1 MSIELITKYSPKVD
15 EAFSA
20 ESKLSLLTNTDYDW
34 SGAKTVSVYRFAT
47 AEMNDYVRNRFDG
60 EDTDASISRYGNIY
74 DLSSQVQDML
84 LTKDRS
90 FIFNIDRMD
99 EDETAQR
106 AGAAL
111 ARQISEVVIPEV
123 DRYVYGKMVA
133 GAGTTATEA
142 DLTAVNIYD
151 AIIAGSEI
159 LDDAQVPDTER
170 VIVVTPAVYR
180 LMKQSQGINLECDIA
195 QDQRARGVIAMVDGM
210 AVVKIPTSRLP
221 EGFGF
226 MICHPSATTAPV
238 KLADYGQHSD
248 TALSSGTLVTG
259 RVVYDA
265 FVLENKAKAIYY
277 QPVSTVEG

>member
-34 SGAKTVSVYRFAT
+34 SGAKTVSVYRFNT
-47 AEMNDYVRNRFDG
+47 AEMNDYVRNRF
-60 EDTDASISRYGNIY
+60 EDDSTEASISRYGKIY

-106 AGAAL
+106 SAAAL
-111 ARQISEVVIPEV
+111 ARQVSEVVIPEV
-123 DRYVYGKMVA
+123 DRYVYGKMVT
-133 GAGTTATEA
+133 GAGTTAPETE
-142 DLTAVNIYD
+142 LTAANIYD
-151 AIIAGSEI
+151 AIVTGSEV

-180 LMKQSQGINLECDIA
+180 LMKQSQEINLECDIA
-195 QDQRARGVIAMVDGM
+195 QDQRAKGVIAMVDGM
-210 AVVKIPTSRLP
+210 AVVKVPSPRLP

-238 KLADYGQHSD
+238 KLADYGEHRD

-259 RVVYDA
+259 RIVYDA

-277 QPVSTVEG
+277 QPVSNVEG